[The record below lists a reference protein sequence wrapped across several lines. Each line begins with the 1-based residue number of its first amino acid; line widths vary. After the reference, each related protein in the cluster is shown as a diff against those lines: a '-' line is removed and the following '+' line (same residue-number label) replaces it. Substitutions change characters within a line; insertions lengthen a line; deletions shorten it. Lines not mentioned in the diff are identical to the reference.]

1 MADAVTSQTILDGER
16 LFIAKF
22 TNISDGTGETA
33 VTKIDVTTLAPN
45 SFGLAC
51 NGVKLNKIYGTT
63 HGMEVR
69 ILWDA
74 TTDQFAWQIPQNS
87 NYLMDLSSFGG
98 IPNNAGAVK
107 PATFC
112 LLQQT
117 LQLATCTLSCLNVS
131 KSTHQLKV
139 ETHNDRR
146 RHSNSP

>member
-33 VTKIDVTTLAPN
+33 VVKIDVSTLAPN
-45 SFGLAC
+45 SFSLAC
-51 NGVKLNKIYGTT
+51 NGVKLNKIYATT

-74 TTDQFAWQIPQNS
+74 STDVFAWMVPQNT

-98 IPNNAGAVK
+98 IPNNAGAGVTGDVLFTTSDASSGDMYTIVLECIK
-107 PATFC
+107 TYAT
-112 LLQQT
+112 
-117 LQLATCTLSCLNVS
+117 A
-131 KSTHQLKV
+131 
-139 ETHNDRR
+139 
-146 RHSNSP
+146 

>member
-33 VTKIDVTTLAPN
+33 VVKIDVSTLAPN
-45 SFGLAC
+45 SFNLAC
-51 NGVKLNKIYGTT
+51 NGVKLNKIYATT

-74 TTDQFAWQIPQNS
+74 STDVFAWMVPQNT

-98 IPNNAGAVK
+98 IPNNAGAGVTGDVLFTTADASSGDMYTIVLECIK
-107 PATFC
+107 TYAT
-112 LLQQT
+112 
-117 LQLATCTLSCLNVS
+117 A
-131 KSTHQLKV
+131 
-139 ETHNDRR
+139 
-146 RHSNSP
+146 

>member
-22 TNISDGTGETA
+22 TNISDGTGETG
-33 VTKIDVTTLAPN
+33 VLKIDVSTLNPN

-51 NGVKLNKIYGTT
+51 NGVKINKIFGTT

-98 IPNNAGAVK
+98 IPNNAGAGVTGDVLFTT
-107 PATFC
+107 ADASSGDMYSIVLEC
-112 LLQQT
+112 LKT
-117 LQLATCTLSCLNVS
+117 YASA
-131 KSTHQLKV
+131 
-139 ETHNDRR
+139 
-146 RHSNSP
+146 